1 MTETVRFGEHVISD
15 FFTVVGVQRPPVSTS
30 NTFTEVS
37 GMDGARMTDSK
48 LGQATAKVFVM
59 TSDKNLADMREA
71 VRRLC
76 GMIYTD
82 EPKVLSF
89 SSDNGRYYK
98 AVLDGE
104 VPFVEHTRS
113 GLFELNF
120 VTESPTLYG
129 SEKSVTV
136 PSGGSVTISVGGTYP
151 TCPVIE
157 GSVYGSGA
165 NTLWGLRLDEG
176 DYIRISTGSTSA
188 RNVMI
193 DCENARATVSSAV
206 KLPILGSDW
215 LELTPRVHTIRND
228 VGSGSCTLRWTER
241 WL

>member
-1 MTETVRFGEHVISD
+1 MMETVRFGEHVISD
-15 FFTVVGVQRPPVSTS
+15 FFTIVGVQRPPASVG

-37 GMDGARMTDSK
+37 GMDGGKLTDSK
-48 LGQATAKVFVM
+48 LGQATVKVFVM
-59 TSDKNLADMREA
+59 ANDKNIADMREA

-82 EPKVLSF
+82 EPKVLAL

-120 VTESPTLYG
+120 ATESPALYG
-129 SEKSVTV
+129 SEKAVTI
-136 PSGGSVTISVGGTYP
+136 PSGGSVTIIVGGTYP
-151 TCPVIE
+151 TYPVIE
-157 GSVYGSGA
+157 GSVYGSGT

-176 DYIRISTGSTSA
+176 DYIRISTGSTAA
-188 RNVMI
+188 RNVVI
-193 DCENARATVSSAV
+193 DCEDRKSTVSSAI

-215 LELTPRVHTIRND
+215 LELTPSMHTIRND
-228 VGSGSCTLRWTER
+228 VGSGSCVLKWTER